1 MSELCVTC
9 DGKLSNT
16 GIPVGAKPFGLVQ
29 GLYIVPN
36 VADDGTKN
44 GLDVTSGTV
53 GADFLAMVQN
63 ADPSKRAYPILGLS
77 NFVEEQGDT
86 TFETDDIGR
95 KDKIRDGIRTV
106 KFEKRGVTTQFFG
119 KVEKLCVDAGVY
131 LVDECGNL
139 RGTLD
144 GDNLYPRTINVNS
157 YDANFEI
164 TLAESAS
171 KVLFEFD
178 YDFVTKDKNQYY
190 IDSAAFNAFNPL
202 LLKGLVDVNIVSSNI
217 ISGGVDLQC
226 NFDYGTAGDLMPF
239 TGALPTDFVLYNNTQ
254 DGQMDP
260 PTAATE
266 SGVTPG
272 LYTLTYDAG
281 GAFFPVATDVI
292 VPSVFRAAAVEGVNG
307 FEGTGASFI
316 AG

>member
-1 MSELCVTC
+1 MSELCITC

-16 GIPVGAKPFGLVQ
+16 GIPVGARPFGLVQ

-36 VADDGTKN
+36 VADDGTRN
-44 GLDVTSGTV
+44 SLDVTSSTV

-63 ADPSKRAYPILGLS
+63 ADPSKRAYPIMGLS

-86 TFETDDIGR
+86 TFEKDDIGR
-95 KDKIRDGIRTV
+95 RNKIRDGIRTA

-119 KVEKLCVDAGVY
+119 NVEKLCVDAGVY

-144 GDNLYPRTINVNS
+144 GDNLYPRTINVDS
-157 YDANFEI
+157 YDANFGI

-190 IDSAAFNAFNPL
+190 IDSAAFSALNPL
-202 LLKGLVDVNIVSSNI
+202 LLKGIVDVNIVTTNI
-217 ISGGVDLQC
+217 TTTTIDVQC
-226 NFDYGTAGDLMPF
+226 NYDYGTAGDLIAF
-239 TGALPTDFVLYNNTQ
+239 TGASPVDFALYNISTNSALLT
-254 DGQMDP
+254 
-260 PTAATE
+260 PTGASE

-272 LYTLTYDAG
+272 LYTLTYDITG
-281 GAFFPVATDVI
+281 TPPTSPDVV
-292 VPSVFRAAAVEGVNG
+292 VPSVFRAATVEGVNG
-307 FEGTGASFI
+307 FEGTGASYP
-316 AG
+316 AA

>member
-1 MSELCVTC
+1 
-9 DGKLSNT
+9 
-16 GIPVGAKPFGLVQ
+16 VQ

-95 KDKIRDGIRTV
+95 RNKIRDGIRTS

-157 YDANFEI
+157 YDANFAI

-202 LLKGLVDVNIVSSNI
+202 LLKYDVGFQLSFLAVVGILYISPIFENYLNKI
-217 ISGGVDLQC
+217 IKRFDFFYLRY
-226 NFDYGTAGDLMPF
+226 NFSLF
-239 TGALPTDFVLYNNTQ
+239 
-254 DGQMDP
+254 
-260 PTAATE
+260 
-266 SGVTPG
+266 
-272 LYTLTYDAG
+272 
-281 GAFFPVATDVI
+281 
-292 VPSVFRAAAVEGVNG
+292 
-307 FEGTGASFI
+307 
-316 AG
+316 